1 MGITIRSLDEGLAKQ
16 FKVPD
21 TGGALVEDVAA
32 GGPAEKAGIKSGDV
46 IRKLN
51 GQQIDDSGQLTALI
65 TNLNPGAEATLDILR
80 DGQPLTTKVDLGE
93 RPKDLGVRA
102 GGPGKVQ
109 EGTLRGITVQSLTPE
124 IREQLGVPSNL
135 AGVVINEIDPNS
147 PAAQQ
152 GLQPGDV
159 IEGINRQP
167 VRTVADFNRLA
178 AQAKGQTLLRV
189 NRQGNGAFVVISP
202 NESGGDDQ

>member
-1 MGITIRSLDEGLAKQ
+1 SNMAKHILEDLIKTGKVTRGYMGITIRSLDEGLAKQ

-102 GGPGKVQ
+102 GEPGKVQ
-109 EGTLRGITVQSLTPE
+109 EGTLRGITVQGLTPE
-124 IREQLGVPSNL
+124 IREQFGMPSNL
-135 AGVVINEIDPNS
+135 TGVVISEIDP
-147 PAAQQ
+147 
-152 GLQPGDV
+152 
-159 IEGINRQP
+159 
-167 VRTVADFNRLA
+167 
-178 AQAKGQTLLRV
+178 
-189 NRQGNGAFVVISP
+189 
-202 NESGGDDQ
+202 